1 MHKTWKGYPLTT
13 GFIFTF
19 GFEMWVSVE
28 VPLVASPS
36 ITAVEINTT
45 AGLPHYVTY
54 EDHSSGGAPFVSSL

>member
-1 MHKTWKGYPLTT
+1 
-13 GFIFTF
+13 
-19 GFEMWVSVE
+19 MWVSDE